1 MTFQDDQLS
10 PGYNQFDE
18 ERFVTELP
26 KRHGRRAFARDKAR
40 VLHSAGLRRLAA
52 KTQMMSAGADDF
64 PRTRLTHTLEVAQIG
79 RELGEAL
86 GCDPDLVETACLVH
100 DLGHPP
106 FGHNG
111 EEALHKASLD
121 IGGFEGNAQ
130 TFRLLTRLESKT
142 IRDGRS
148 LGLNLTRAT
157 LDAATKYPWG
167 FDGKNPKFGY
177 YQEDKEIFDWVR
189 LEVKSQGK
197 VFEAQVMDIADD
209 IAYSV
214 HDIEDAIYGKHFSP
228 LALDS
233 EPEFIEG
240 DLGDLIINPK
250 YNRFN
255 KLPDLEKQ
263 LNHYK
268 LQNKKCLVIGSG
280 GASRA
285 IIYSLISQKVRKI
298 FIANRD
304 QEKALKL
311 IADFKNFSQQNLVE
325 LEFVPLKTKFD
336 FLNEIDLIINGT
348 SLGMV
353 NQQKLD
359 IDISNAKKTAIVYDI
374 VYKPLITDLLRQAKE
389 LDLQIITGIGMLIE
403 QALIGFE
410 AWFKTK
416 AKFDLE
422 LEKILLKNC

>member
-18 ERFVTELP
+18 ERIVTELP

-40 VLHSAGLRRLAA
+40 VLHSAGLRRLSA
-52 KTQMMSAGADDF
+52 KTQVMSAGADDF

-79 RELGEAL
+79 RELGDAL

-130 TFRLLTRLESKT
+130 TFRLLTRIESKT

-157 LDAATKYPWG
+157 LDAATKYPWA
-167 FDGKNPKFGY
+167 FDGKNPKFGFY
-177 YQEDKEIFDWVR
+177 EEDKEIFDWVR
-189 LEVKSQGK
+189 LNAKNQSK

-214 HDIEDAIYGKHFSP
+214 HDIEDAIYGQHFSP

-233 EPEFIEG
+233 EPEFKEVVKLAATEYATEIDEDNLNRALNSLIKQSWWVKSFTATQVDMAALKNMTSHLIGKFTEEIEQATKAG
-240 DLGDLIINPK
+240 NKAENFTRYNANLIVPLETKAQIAVLKAVVNLFVMQRKGAAENYAKEQDLI
-250 YNRFN
+250 
-255 KLPDLEKQ
+255 
-263 LNHYK
+263 LNIVEG
-268 LQNKKCLVIGSG
+268 LQN
-280 GASRA
+280 
-285 IIYSLISQKVRKI
+285 
-298 FIANRD
+298 N
-304 QEKALKL
+304 
-311 IADFKNFSQQNLVE
+311 
-325 LEFVPLKTKFD
+325 T
-336 FLNEIDLIINGT
+336 
-348 SLGMV
+348 
-353 NQQKLD
+353 QKLD
-359 IDISNAKKTAIVYDI
+359 PQFKHQFDNAASSKEAKRAVIDQVAS
-374 VYKPLITDLLRQAKE
+374 LTDSSARRLAQE
-389 LDLQIITGIGMLIE
+389 FVG
-403 QALIGFE
+403 
-410 AWFKTK
+410 
-416 AKFDLE
+416 
-422 LEKILLKNC
+422 

>member
-40 VLHSAGLRRLAA
+40 VLHSAGLRRLSA
-52 KTQMMSAGADDF
+52 KTQVMSAGADDF

-79 RELGEAL
+79 RELGDAL

-142 IRDGRS
+142 IREGRS

-157 LDAATKYPWG
+157 LDAATKYPWA
-167 FDGKNPKFGY
+167 FDGKNPKFGFY
-177 YQEDKEIFDWVR
+177 EEDKEIFDWVR
-189 LEVKSQGK
+189 LNVKNQSK

-214 HDIEDAIYGKHFSP
+214 HDIEDAIYGQHFSP

-233 EPEFIEG
+233 EPEFKEVVKLAATEYATEIDEDNLNKALNSLIKQSWWVKSFTATQVDMAALKNMTSHLIGKFTEEIEQATKAG
-240 DLGDLIINPK
+240 NKAENFTRYNANLIVPLDTKAQIAVLKAVVNLFVMQRKGAAENYAKEQDLI
-250 YNRFN
+250 
-255 KLPDLEKQ
+255 
-263 LNHYK
+263 LNIVEG
-268 LQNKKCLVIGSG
+268 LQN
-280 GASRA
+280 
-285 IIYSLISQKVRKI
+285 
-298 FIANRD
+298 N
-304 QEKALKL
+304 
-311 IADFKNFSQQNLVE
+311 
-325 LEFVPLKTKFD
+325 P
-336 FLNEIDLIINGT
+336 
-348 SLGMV
+348 
-353 NQQKLD
+353 QKLD
-359 IDISNAKKTAIVYDI
+359 PQFKHQFDNAGSSKEAKRAVIDQVAS
-374 VYKPLITDLLRQAKE
+374 LTDSSARRLAQE
-389 LDLQIITGIGMLIE
+389 FVG
-403 QALIGFE
+403 
-410 AWFKTK
+410 
-416 AKFDLE
+416 
-422 LEKILLKNC
+422 

>member
-40 VLHSAGLRRLAA
+40 VLHSAGLRRLSA
-52 KTQMMSAGADDF
+52 KTQVMSAGADDF

-79 RELGEAL
+79 RELGDAL

-157 LDAATKYPWG
+157 LDAATKYPWA
-167 FDGKNPKFGY
+167 FDGKNPKFGFY
-177 YQEDKEIFDWVR
+177 EEDKEIFDWVR
-189 LEVKSQGK
+189 LNVKNQSK

-214 HDIEDAIYGKHFSP
+214 HDIEDAIYGQHFSP

-233 EPEFIEG
+233 EPEFKEVVKLAATEYATEINEDNLNKALNSLIKQSWWVKSFTATQVDMAALKNMTSHLIGKFTEEIEQATKAG
-240 DLGDLIINPK
+240 NKAENFTRYNANLIVPLDTKAQIAVLKAVVNLFVMQRKGAAENYAKEQDLI
-250 YNRFN
+250 
-255 KLPDLEKQ
+255 
-263 LNHYK
+263 LNIVEG
-268 LQNKKCLVIGSG
+268 LQN
-280 GASRA
+280 
-285 IIYSLISQKVRKI
+285 
-298 FIANRD
+298 N
-304 QEKALKL
+304 
-311 IADFKNFSQQNLVE
+311 
-325 LEFVPLKTKFD
+325 P
-336 FLNEIDLIINGT
+336 
-348 SLGMV
+348 
-353 NQQKLD
+353 QKLD
-359 IDISNAKKTAIVYDI
+359 PQFKHQFENAGSSKEAKRAVIDQVAS
-374 VYKPLITDLLRQAKE
+374 LTDSSARRLAQE
-389 LDLQIITGIGMLIE
+389 FVG
-403 QALIGFE
+403 
-410 AWFKTK
+410 
-416 AKFDLE
+416 
-422 LEKILLKNC
+422 

>member
-40 VLHSAGLRRLAA
+40 VLHSAGLRRLSA
-52 KTQMMSAGADDF
+52 KTQVMSAGADDF

-79 RELGEAL
+79 RELGDAL

-157 LDAATKYPWG
+157 LDAATKYPWA
-167 FDGKNPKFGY
+167 FDGKNPKFGFY
-177 YQEDKEIFDWVR
+177 EEDKEIFDWVR
-189 LEVKSQGK
+189 LNAKSQTK

-214 HDIEDAIYGKHFSP
+214 HDIEDAIYGQHFSP

-233 EPEFIEG
+233 EPEFKEVVKLAATEYATEINEDNLNKALNSLIKQSWWVKSFTATQVDMAALKNMTSHLIGKFTEEIEQATKAG
-240 DLGDLIINPK
+240 NKAENFTRYNANLIVPLETKAQIAVLKAVVNLFVMQRKGAAENYAKEQDLI
-250 YNRFN
+250 
-255 KLPDLEKQ
+255 
-263 LNHYK
+263 LNIVDG
-268 LQNKKCLVIGSG
+268 LQN
-280 GASRA
+280 
-285 IIYSLISQKVRKI
+285 
-298 FIANRD
+298 N
-304 QEKALKL
+304 
-311 IADFKNFSQQNLVE
+311 
-325 LEFVPLKTKFD
+325 P
-336 FLNEIDLIINGT
+336 
-348 SLGMV
+348 
-353 NQQKLD
+353 QKLD
-359 IDISNAKKTAIVYDI
+359 PQFKHQFDNAGSSKEAKRAVIDQVAS
-374 VYKPLITDLLRQAKE
+374 LTDSSARRLAQE
-389 LDLQIITGIGMLIE
+389 FVG
-403 QALIGFE
+403 
-410 AWFKTK
+410 
-416 AKFDLE
+416 
-422 LEKILLKNC
+422 

>member
-142 IRDGRS
+142 IRDWQIS
-148 LGLNLTRAT
+148 
-157 LDAATKYPWG
+157 G
-167 FDGKNPKFGY
+167 FKFN
-177 YQEDKEIFDWVR
+177 
-189 LEVKSQGK
+189 S
-197 VFEAQVMDIADD
+197 
-209 IAYSV
+209 
-214 HDIEDAIYGKHFSP
+214 
-228 LALDS
+228 
-233 EPEFIEG
+233 
-240 DLGDLIINPK
+240 
-250 YNRFN
+250 
-255 KLPDLEKQ
+255 
-263 LNHYK
+263 
-268 LQNKKCLVIGSG
+268 
-280 GASRA
+280 
-285 IIYSLISQKVRKI
+285 
-298 FIANRD
+298 
-304 QEKALKL
+304 
-311 IADFKNFSQQNLVE
+311 
-325 LEFVPLKTKFD
+325 
-336 FLNEIDLIINGT
+336 
-348 SLGMV
+348 
-353 NQQKLD
+353 
-359 IDISNAKKTAIVYDI
+359 SNS
-374 VYKPLITDLLRQAKE
+374 
-389 LDLQIITGIGMLIE
+389 
-403 QALIGFE
+403 
-410 AWFKTK
+410 
-416 AKFDLE
+416 
-422 LEKILLKNC
+422 

>member
-40 VLHSAGLRRLAA
+40 VLHSAGLRRLSA
-52 KTQMMSAGADDF
+52 KTQVMSAGADDF

-79 RELGEAL
+79 RELGDAL

-157 LDAATKYPWG
+157 LDAATKYPWA
-167 FDGKNPKFGY
+167 FDGKNPKFGFY
-177 YQEDKEIFDWVR
+177 EEDKEIFDWVR
-189 LEVKSQGK
+189 LNVKNQSK

-214 HDIEDAIYGKHFSP
+214 HDIEDAIYGQHFSP

-233 EPEFIEG
+233 EPEFKEVVKLAATEYVTEIDEDNLNKALNSLIKQSWWVKSFTATQVDMAALKNMTSHLIGKFTEEIEQATKAG
-240 DLGDLIINPK
+240 NKAENFTRYNANLIVPLETRSQIAVLKAVVNLFVMQRKGAAENYAKEQDLI
-250 YNRFN
+250 
-255 KLPDLEKQ
+255 
-263 LNHYK
+263 LNIVDG
-268 LQNKKCLVIGSG
+268 LQN
-280 GASRA
+280 
-285 IIYSLISQKVRKI
+285 
-298 FIANRD
+298 N
-304 QEKALKL
+304 
-311 IADFKNFSQQNLVE
+311 
-325 LEFVPLKTKFD
+325 P
-336 FLNEIDLIINGT
+336 
-348 SLGMV
+348 
-353 NQQKLD
+353 QKLD
-359 IDISNAKKTAIVYDI
+359 PQFKHQFDNAGSSKEAKRAVIDQVAS
-374 VYKPLITDLLRQAKE
+374 LTDSSARRLAQE
-389 LDLQIITGIGMLIE
+389 FVG
-403 QALIGFE
+403 
-410 AWFKTK
+410 
-416 AKFDLE
+416 
-422 LEKILLKNC
+422 

>member
-40 VLHSAGLRRLAA
+40 VLHSAGLRRLSA
-52 KTQMMSAGADDF
+52 KTQVMSAGADDF

-79 RELGEAL
+79 RELGDAL

-157 LDAATKYPWG
+157 LDAATKYPWA
-167 FDGKNPKFGY
+167 FDGKNPKFGFY
-177 YQEDKEIFDWVR
+177 EEDKEIFDWVR
-189 LEVKSQGK
+189 LNVKSQIK

-214 HDIEDAIYGKHFSP
+214 HDIEDAIYGQHFSP

-233 EPEFIEG
+233 EPEFKEVVKLAATEYATEIDEDNLNKALNSLIKQSWWVKSFTATQVDMAALKNMTSHLIGKFTEEIEQATKAG
-240 DLGDLIINPK
+240 NKAENFTRYNANLIVPLDTKAQIAVLKAVVNLFVMQRKGAAENYAKEQDLI
-250 YNRFN
+250 
-255 KLPDLEKQ
+255 
-263 LNHYK
+263 LNIVEG
-268 LQNKKCLVIGSG
+268 LQN
-280 GASRA
+280 
-285 IIYSLISQKVRKI
+285 
-298 FIANRD
+298 N
-304 QEKALKL
+304 
-311 IADFKNFSQQNLVE
+311 
-325 LEFVPLKTKFD
+325 P
-336 FLNEIDLIINGT
+336 
-348 SLGMV
+348 
-353 NQQKLD
+353 QKLD
-359 IDISNAKKTAIVYDI
+359 PQFKHQFDNAESSKEAKRAVIDQVAS
-374 VYKPLITDLLRQAKE
+374 LTDSSARRLAQE
-389 LDLQIITGIGMLIE
+389 FVG
-403 QALIGFE
+403 
-410 AWFKTK
+410 
-416 AKFDLE
+416 
-422 LEKILLKNC
+422 

>member
-40 VLHSAGLRRLAA
+40 VLHSAGLRRLSA
-52 KTQMMSAGADDF
+52 KTQVMSAGADDF

-79 RELGEAL
+79 RELGDAL

-157 LDAATKYPWG
+157 LDAATKYPWA
-167 FDGKNPKFGY
+167 FDGKNPKFGFY
-177 YQEDKEIFDWVR
+177 EEDKEIFDWVR
-189 LEVKSQGK
+189 LNAKSQTK

-214 HDIEDAIYGKHFSP
+214 HDIEDAIYGQHFSP

-233 EPEFIEG
+233 EPEFKEVVKLAATEYASEINEDNLNKALNSLIKQSWWVKSFTATQVDMAALKNMTSHLIGKFTEEIEQATKAG
-240 DLGDLIINPK
+240 NKAENFTRYNANLIVPLDTKAQIAVLKAVVNLFVMQRKGAAENYAKEQDLI
-250 YNRFN
+250 
-255 KLPDLEKQ
+255 
-263 LNHYK
+263 LNIVEG
-268 LQNKKCLVIGSG
+268 LQN
-280 GASRA
+280 
-285 IIYSLISQKVRKI
+285 
-298 FIANRD
+298 N
-304 QEKALKL
+304 
-311 IADFKNFSQQNLVE
+311 
-325 LEFVPLKTKFD
+325 P
-336 FLNEIDLIINGT
+336 
-348 SLGMV
+348 
-353 NQQKLD
+353 QKLD
-359 IDISNAKKTAIVYDI
+359 PQFKHQFDNAGSSKEAKRAVIDQVAS
-374 VYKPLITDLLRQAKE
+374 LTDSSARRLAQE
-389 LDLQIITGIGMLIE
+389 FVG
-403 QALIGFE
+403 
-410 AWFKTK
+410 
-416 AKFDLE
+416 
-422 LEKILLKNC
+422 

>member
-40 VLHSAGLRRLAA
+40 VLHSAGLRRLSA
-52 KTQMMSAGADDF
+52 KTQVMSAGADDF

-79 RELGEAL
+79 RELGDAL

-157 LDAATKYPWG
+157 LDAATKYPWA
-167 FDGKNPKFGY
+167 FDGKNPKFGFY
-177 YQEDKEIFDWVR
+177 EEDKEIFDWVR
-189 LEVKSQGK
+189 LNAKSQTK

-214 HDIEDAIYGKHFSP
+214 HDIEDAIYGQHFSP

-233 EPEFIEG
+233 EPEFKEVVKLAATEYASEISEDNLNKALNSLIKQSWWVKSFTATQVDMAALKNMTSHLIGKFTEEIEQATKAG
-240 DLGDLIINPK
+240 NKAENFTRYNANLIVPLETRAQIAVLKAVVNLFVMQRKGAAENYAKEQDLI
-250 YNRFN
+250 
-255 KLPDLEKQ
+255 
-263 LNHYK
+263 LNIVDG
-268 LQNKKCLVIGSG
+268 LQN
-280 GASRA
+280 
-285 IIYSLISQKVRKI
+285 
-298 FIANRD
+298 N
-304 QEKALKL
+304 
-311 IADFKNFSQQNLVE
+311 
-325 LEFVPLKTKFD
+325 P
-336 FLNEIDLIINGT
+336 
-348 SLGMV
+348 
-353 NQQKLD
+353 QKLD
-359 IDISNAKKTAIVYDI
+359 PQFKHQFDNAGSSKEAKRAVIDQVAS
-374 VYKPLITDLLRQAKE
+374 LTDSSARRLAQE
-389 LDLQIITGIGMLIE
+389 FVG
-403 QALIGFE
+403 
-410 AWFKTK
+410 
-416 AKFDLE
+416 
-422 LEKILLKNC
+422 

>member
-40 VLHSAGLRRLAA
+40 VLHSAGLRRLSA
-52 KTQMMSAGADDF
+52 KTQVMSAGADDF

-79 RELGEAL
+79 RELGDAL

-157 LDAATKYPWG
+157 LDAATKYPWA
-167 FDGKNPKFGY
+167 FDGKNPKFGFY
-177 YQEDKEIFDWVR
+177 EEDKEIFDWVR
-189 LEVKSQGK
+189 LNAKSQTK

-214 HDIEDAIYGKHFSP
+214 HDIEDAIYGQHFSP

-233 EPEFIEG
+233 EPEFKEVVKLAATEYATEIDEDNLNKALNSLIKQSWWVKSFTATQVDMAALKNMTSHLIGKFTEEIEQATKSG
-240 DLGDLIINPK
+240 NKAENFTRYHANLIVPLETKAQIAVLKAVVNLFVMQRKGAAENYAKEQDLI
-250 YNRFN
+250 
-255 KLPDLEKQ
+255 
-263 LNHYK
+263 LNIVAG
-268 LQNKKCLVIGSG
+268 LQN
-280 GASRA
+280 
-285 IIYSLISQKVRKI
+285 
-298 FIANRD
+298 N
-304 QEKALKL
+304 
-311 IADFKNFSQQNLVE
+311 
-325 LEFVPLKTKFD
+325 P
-336 FLNEIDLIINGT
+336 
-348 SLGMV
+348 
-353 NQQKLD
+353 QKLD
-359 IDISNAKKTAIVYDI
+359 PQFKHQFDNAGSSKEAKRAVIDQVAS
-374 VYKPLITDLLRQAKE
+374 LTDSSARRLAQE
-389 LDLQIITGIGMLIE
+389 FVG
-403 QALIGFE
+403 
-410 AWFKTK
+410 
-416 AKFDLE
+416 
-422 LEKILLKNC
+422 

>member
-40 VLHSAGLRRLAA
+40 VLHSAGLRRLSA
-52 KTQMMSAGADDF
+52 KTQVMSAGADDF

-79 RELGEAL
+79 RELGDAL

-157 LDAATKYPWG
+157 LDAATKYPWA
-167 FDGKNPKFGY
+167 FDGKNPKFGFY
-177 YQEDKEIFDWVR
+177 EEDKEIFDWVR
-189 LEVKSQGK
+189 LNAKSQTK

-214 HDIEDAIYGKHFSP
+214 HDIEDAIYGQHFSP

-233 EPEFIEG
+233 EPEFKEVVKLAATEYAPEINEDNLNKALNSLIKQSWWVKSFTATQVDMAALKNMTSHLIGKFTEEIEQATKAG
-240 DLGDLIINPK
+240 NKAENFTRYNANLIVPLETKAQIAVLKAVVNLFVMQRKGAAENYAKEQDLI
-250 YNRFN
+250 
-255 KLPDLEKQ
+255 
-263 LNHYK
+263 LNIVEG
-268 LQNKKCLVIGSG
+268 LQN
-280 GASRA
+280 
-285 IIYSLISQKVRKI
+285 
-298 FIANRD
+298 N
-304 QEKALKL
+304 
-311 IADFKNFSQQNLVE
+311 
-325 LEFVPLKTKFD
+325 P
-336 FLNEIDLIINGT
+336 
-348 SLGMV
+348 
-353 NQQKLD
+353 QKLD
-359 IDISNAKKTAIVYDI
+359 PQFKHQFDNAGSSKEAKRAVIDQVAS
-374 VYKPLITDLLRQAKE
+374 LTDSSARRLAQE
-389 LDLQIITGIGMLIE
+389 FVG
-403 QALIGFE
+403 
-410 AWFKTK
+410 
-416 AKFDLE
+416 
-422 LEKILLKNC
+422 

>member
-40 VLHSAGLRRLAA
+40 VLHSAGLRRLSA
-52 KTQMMSAGADDF
+52 KTQVMSAGADDF

-79 RELGEAL
+79 RELGDAL

-157 LDAATKYPWG
+157 LDAATKYPWA
-167 FDGKNPKFGY
+167 FDGKNPKFGFY
-177 YQEDKEIFDWVR
+177 EEDKEIFDWVR
-189 LEVKSQGK
+189 LNAKSQTK

-214 HDIEDAIYGKHFSP
+214 HDIEDAIYGQHFSP

-233 EPEFIEG
+233 EPEFKEVVKLAATEYAPEINEDNLNKALNSLIKQSWWVKSFTATQVDMAALKNMTSHLIGKFTEEIEQATKAG
-240 DLGDLIINPK
+240 NKAENFTRYNANLIVPLETKAQIAVLKAVVNLFVMQRKGAAENYAKEQDLI
-250 YNRFN
+250 
-255 KLPDLEKQ
+255 
-263 LNHYK
+263 LNIVEG
-268 LQNKKCLVIGSG
+268 LQN
-280 GASRA
+280 
-285 IIYSLISQKVRKI
+285 
-298 FIANRD
+298 N
-304 QEKALKL
+304 
-311 IADFKNFSQQNLVE
+311 
-325 LEFVPLKTKFD
+325 P
-336 FLNEIDLIINGT
+336 
-348 SLGMV
+348 
-353 NQQKLD
+353 QKLD
-359 IDISNAKKTAIVYDI
+359 PQFKHQFENAGSSKEAKRAVIDQVAS
-374 VYKPLITDLLRQAKE
+374 LTDSSARRLAQE
-389 LDLQIITGIGMLIE
+389 FVG
-403 QALIGFE
+403 
-410 AWFKTK
+410 
-416 AKFDLE
+416 
-422 LEKILLKNC
+422 

>member
-40 VLHSAGLRRLAA
+40 VLHSAGLRRLSA
-52 KTQMMSAGADDF
+52 KTQVMSAGADDF

-79 RELGEAL
+79 RELGDAL

-157 LDAATKYPWG
+157 LDAATKYPWA
-167 FDGKNPKFGY
+167 FDGKNPKFGFY
-177 YQEDKEIFDWVR
+177 EEDKEIFDWVR
-189 LEVKSQGK
+189 LNVKNQTK

-214 HDIEDAIYGKHFSP
+214 HDIEDAIYGQHFSP

-233 EPEFIEG
+233 EPEFKEVVKLAATEYATEINEDNLNKALNSLIKQSWWVKSFTATQVDMAALKNMTSHLIGKFTEEIEQATKAG
-240 DLGDLIINPK
+240 NKAENFTRYNANLIVPLDTKAQIAVLKAVVNLFVMQRKGAAENYAKEQDLI
-250 YNRFN
+250 
-255 KLPDLEKQ
+255 
-263 LNHYK
+263 LNIVEG
-268 LQNKKCLVIGSG
+268 LQN
-280 GASRA
+280 
-285 IIYSLISQKVRKI
+285 
-298 FIANRD
+298 N
-304 QEKALKL
+304 
-311 IADFKNFSQQNLVE
+311 
-325 LEFVPLKTKFD
+325 P
-336 FLNEIDLIINGT
+336 
-348 SLGMV
+348 
-353 NQQKLD
+353 QKLD
-359 IDISNAKKTAIVYDI
+359 PQFKHQFDNAGSSKEAKRAVIDQVAS
-374 VYKPLITDLLRQAKE
+374 LTDSSARRLAQE
-389 LDLQIITGIGMLIE
+389 FVG
-403 QALIGFE
+403 
-410 AWFKTK
+410 
-416 AKFDLE
+416 
-422 LEKILLKNC
+422 

>member
-40 VLHSAGLRRLAA
+40 VLHSAGLRRLSA
-52 KTQMMSAGADDF
+52 KTQVMSAGADDF

-79 RELGEAL
+79 RELGDAL

-157 LDAATKYPWG
+157 LDAATKYPWA
-167 FDGKNPKFGY
+167 FDGKNPKFGFY
-177 YQEDKEIFDWVR
+177 EEDKEIFDWVR
-189 LEVKSQGK
+189 LNVKNQSK

-214 HDIEDAIYGKHFSP
+214 HDIEDAIYGQHFSP

-233 EPEFIEG
+233 EPEFKEVVKLAATEYASEINEDNLNKALNSLIKQSWWVKSFTATQVDMAALKNMTSHLIGKFTEEIEQATKAG
-240 DLGDLIINPK
+240 NKAENFTRYNANLIVPLDTKAQIAVLKAVVNLFVMQRKGAAENYAKEQDLI
-250 YNRFN
+250 
-255 KLPDLEKQ
+255 
-263 LNHYK
+263 LNIVDG
-268 LQNKKCLVIGSG
+268 LQN
-280 GASRA
+280 
-285 IIYSLISQKVRKI
+285 
-298 FIANRD
+298 N
-304 QEKALKL
+304 
-311 IADFKNFSQQNLVE
+311 
-325 LEFVPLKTKFD
+325 P
-336 FLNEIDLIINGT
+336 
-348 SLGMV
+348 
-353 NQQKLD
+353 QKLD
-359 IDISNAKKTAIVYDI
+359 PQFKHQFDNAGSSKEAKRAVIDQVAS
-374 VYKPLITDLLRQAKE
+374 LTDSSARRLAQE
-389 LDLQIITGIGMLIE
+389 FVG
-403 QALIGFE
+403 
-410 AWFKTK
+410 
-416 AKFDLE
+416 
-422 LEKILLKNC
+422 

>member
-40 VLHSAGLRRLAA
+40 VLHSAGLRRLSA
-52 KTQMMSAGADDF
+52 KTQVMSAGADDF

-79 RELGEAL
+79 RELGDAL

-157 LDAATKYPWG
+157 LDAATKYPWA
-167 FDGKNPKFGY
+167 FDGKNPKFGFY
-177 YQEDKEIFDWVR
+177 EEDKEIFDWVR
-189 LEVKSQGK
+189 LNVKNQTK

-214 HDIEDAIYGKHFSP
+214 HDIEDAIYGQHFSP

-233 EPEFIEG
+233 EPEFKEVVKLAATEYATEIDEDNLNKALNSLIKQSWWVKSFTATQVDMAALKNMTSHLIGKFTEEIEQATKAG
-240 DLGDLIINPK
+240 NKAENFTRYNANLIVPLDTKAQIAVLKAVVNLFVMQRKGAAENYAKEQDLI
-250 YNRFN
+250 
-255 KLPDLEKQ
+255 
-263 LNHYK
+263 LNIVEG
-268 LQNKKCLVIGSG
+268 LQN
-280 GASRA
+280 
-285 IIYSLISQKVRKI
+285 
-298 FIANRD
+298 N
-304 QEKALKL
+304 
-311 IADFKNFSQQNLVE
+311 
-325 LEFVPLKTKFD
+325 P
-336 FLNEIDLIINGT
+336 
-348 SLGMV
+348 
-353 NQQKLD
+353 QKLD
-359 IDISNAKKTAIVYDI
+359 PQFKHQFDNAGSSKEAKRAVIDQVAS
-374 VYKPLITDLLRQAKE
+374 LTDSSARRLAQE
-389 LDLQIITGIGMLIE
+389 FVG
-403 QALIGFE
+403 
-410 AWFKTK
+410 
-416 AKFDLE
+416 
-422 LEKILLKNC
+422 

>member
-40 VLHSAGLRRLAA
+40 VLHSAGLRRLSA
-52 KTQMMSAGADDF
+52 KTQVMSAGADDF

-79 RELGEAL
+79 RELGDAL

-157 LDAATKYPWG
+157 LDAATKYPWA
-167 FDGKNPKFGY
+167 FDGKNPKFGFY
-177 YQEDKEIFDWVR
+177 EEDKEIFDWVR
-189 LEVKSQGK
+189 LNAKSQTK

-214 HDIEDAIYGKHFSP
+214 HDIEDAIYGQHFSP

-233 EPEFIEG
+233 EPEFKEVVKLAATEYATEIDEDNLNKALNSLIKQSWWVKSFTATQVDMAALKNMTSHLIGKFTEEIEQATKAG
-240 DLGDLIINPK
+240 NKAENFTRYNANLIVPLDTKAQIAVLKAVVNLFVMQRKGAAENYAKEQDLI
-250 YNRFN
+250 
-255 KLPDLEKQ
+255 
-263 LNHYK
+263 LNIVDG
-268 LQNKKCLVIGSG
+268 LQN
-280 GASRA
+280 
-285 IIYSLISQKVRKI
+285 
-298 FIANRD
+298 N
-304 QEKALKL
+304 
-311 IADFKNFSQQNLVE
+311 
-325 LEFVPLKTKFD
+325 P
-336 FLNEIDLIINGT
+336 
-348 SLGMV
+348 
-353 NQQKLD
+353 QKLD
-359 IDISNAKKTAIVYDI
+359 PQFKHQFDNAGSSKEAKRAVIDQVAS
-374 VYKPLITDLLRQAKE
+374 LTDSSARRLAQE
-389 LDLQIITGIGMLIE
+389 FVG
-403 QALIGFE
+403 
-410 AWFKTK
+410 
-416 AKFDLE
+416 
-422 LEKILLKNC
+422 

>member
-40 VLHSAGLRRLAA
+40 VLHSAGLRRLSA
-52 KTQMMSAGADDF
+52 KTQVMSAGADDF

-79 RELGEAL
+79 RELGDAL

-111 EEALHKASLD
+111 EEALHKAALD

-157 LDAATKYPWG
+157 LDAATKYPWA
-167 FDGKNPKFGY
+167 FDGKNPKFGFY
-177 YQEDKEIFDWVR
+177 EEDKEIFDWVR
-189 LEVKSQGK
+189 LNVKNQSK

-214 HDIEDAIYGKHFSP
+214 HDIEDAIYGQHFSP

-233 EPEFIEG
+233 EPEFKEVVKLAATEYATEIDEDNLNKALNSLIKQSWWVKSFTATQVDMAALKNMTSHLIGKFTEEIEQATKAG
-240 DLGDLIINPK
+240 NKAENFTRYNANLIVPLDTKAQIAVLKAVVNLFVMQRKGAAENYAKEQDLI
-250 YNRFN
+250 
-255 KLPDLEKQ
+255 
-263 LNHYK
+263 LNIVEG
-268 LQNKKCLVIGSG
+268 LQN
-280 GASRA
+280 
-285 IIYSLISQKVRKI
+285 
-298 FIANRD
+298 N
-304 QEKALKL
+304 
-311 IADFKNFSQQNLVE
+311 
-325 LEFVPLKTKFD
+325 P
-336 FLNEIDLIINGT
+336 
-348 SLGMV
+348 
-353 NQQKLD
+353 QKLD
-359 IDISNAKKTAIVYDI
+359 PQFKHQFENAGSSKEAKRAVIDQVAS
-374 VYKPLITDLLRQAKE
+374 LTDSSARRLAQE
-389 LDLQIITGIGMLIE
+389 FVG
-403 QALIGFE
+403 
-410 AWFKTK
+410 
-416 AKFDLE
+416 
-422 LEKILLKNC
+422 

>member
-40 VLHSAGLRRLAA
+40 VLHSAGLRRLSA
-52 KTQMMSAGADDF
+52 KTQVMSAGADDF

-79 RELGEAL
+79 RELGDAL

-157 LDAATKYPWG
+157 LDAATKYPWA
-167 FDGKNPKFGY
+167 FDGKNPKFGFY
-177 YQEDKEIFDWVR
+177 EEDKEIFDWVR
-189 LEVKSQGK
+189 LNAKSQTK

-214 HDIEDAIYGKHFSP
+214 HDIEDAIYGQHFSP

-233 EPEFIEG
+233 EPEFKEVVKLAATEYAPEINEDNLNKALNSLIKQSWWVKSFTATQVDMAALKNMTSHLIGKFTEEIEQATKAG
-240 DLGDLIINPK
+240 NKAENFTRYNANLIVP
-250 YNRFN
+250 
-255 KLPDLEKQ
+255 LETKAQ
-263 LNHYK
+263 IAVLKAVVNLFVMQRNGAAENYAKEQELILNIVEG
-268 LQNKKCLVIGSG
+268 LQN
-280 GASRA
+280 
-285 IIYSLISQKVRKI
+285 
-298 FIANRD
+298 N
-304 QEKALKL
+304 
-311 IADFKNFSQQNLVE
+311 
-325 LEFVPLKTKFD
+325 P
-336 FLNEIDLIINGT
+336 
-348 SLGMV
+348 
-353 NQQKLD
+353 QKLD
-359 IDISNAKKTAIVYDI
+359 PQFKHQFENAGSSKEAKRAVIDQVAS
-374 VYKPLITDLLRQAKE
+374 LTDSSARRLAQE
-389 LDLQIITGIGMLIE
+389 FVG
-403 QALIGFE
+403 
-410 AWFKTK
+410 
-416 AKFDLE
+416 
-422 LEKILLKNC
+422 

>member
-40 VLHSAGLRRLAA
+40 VLHSAGLRRLSA
-52 KTQMMSAGADDF
+52 KTQVMSAGADDF

-79 RELGEAL
+79 RELGDAL

-157 LDAATKYPWG
+157 LDAATKYPWA
-167 FDGKNPKFGY
+167 FDGKNPKFGFY
-177 YQEDKEIFDWVR
+177 EEDKEIFDWVR
-189 LEVKSQGK
+189 LNVKNQSK

-214 HDIEDAIYGKHFSP
+214 HDIEDAIYGQHFSP

-233 EPEFIEG
+233 EPEFKEVVKLAATEYASEINEDNLNKALNSLIKQSWWVKSFTATQVDMAALKNMTSHLIGKFTEEIEQATKAG
-240 DLGDLIINPK
+240 NKAENFTRYNANLIVPLETKAQIAVLKAVVNLFVMQRKGAAENYAKEQDLI
-250 YNRFN
+250 
-255 KLPDLEKQ
+255 
-263 LNHYK
+263 LNIVEG
-268 LQNKKCLVIGSG
+268 LQN
-280 GASRA
+280 
-285 IIYSLISQKVRKI
+285 
-298 FIANRD
+298 N
-304 QEKALKL
+304 
-311 IADFKNFSQQNLVE
+311 
-325 LEFVPLKTKFD
+325 P
-336 FLNEIDLIINGT
+336 
-348 SLGMV
+348 
-353 NQQKLD
+353 QKLD
-359 IDISNAKKTAIVYDI
+359 PQFKHQFDNAGSSKEAKRAVIDQVAS
-374 VYKPLITDLLRQAKE
+374 LTDSSARRLAQE
-389 LDLQIITGIGMLIE
+389 FVG
-403 QALIGFE
+403 
-410 AWFKTK
+410 
-416 AKFDLE
+416 
-422 LEKILLKNC
+422 

>member
-40 VLHSAGLRRLAA
+40 VLHSAGLRRLSA
-52 KTQMMSAGADDF
+52 KTQVMSAGADDF

-79 RELGEAL
+79 RELGDAL

-157 LDAATKYPWG
+157 LDAATKYPWA
-167 FDGKNPKFGY
+167 FDRKNPKFGFY
-177 YQEDKEIFDWVR
+177 EEDKEIFDWVR
-189 LEVKSQGK
+189 LNVKNQSK

-214 HDIEDAIYGKHFSP
+214 HDIEDAIYGQHFSP

-233 EPEFIEG
+233 EPEFKEVVKLAATEYATEIDEDNLNKALNSLIKQSWWVKSFTATQVDMAALKNMTSHLIGKFTEEIEQATKAG
-240 DLGDLIINPK
+240 NKAENFTRYNANLIVPLETKAQIAVLKAVVNLFVMQRKGAAENYAKEQDLI
-250 YNRFN
+250 
-255 KLPDLEKQ
+255 
-263 LNHYK
+263 LNIVDG
-268 LQNKKCLVIGSG
+268 LQN
-280 GASRA
+280 
-285 IIYSLISQKVRKI
+285 
-298 FIANRD
+298 N
-304 QEKALKL
+304 
-311 IADFKNFSQQNLVE
+311 
-325 LEFVPLKTKFD
+325 P
-336 FLNEIDLIINGT
+336 
-348 SLGMV
+348 
-353 NQQKLD
+353 QKLD
-359 IDISNAKKTAIVYDI
+359 PQFKHQFDNAVSIKEAKRAVIDQVAS
-374 VYKPLITDLLRQAKE
+374 LTDSSARRLAQE
-389 LDLQIITGIGMLIE
+389 FVG
-403 QALIGFE
+403 
-410 AWFKTK
+410 
-416 AKFDLE
+416 
-422 LEKILLKNC
+422 

>member
-40 VLHSAGLRRLAA
+40 VLHSAGLRRLSA
-52 KTQMMSAGADDF
+52 KTQVMSAGADDF

-157 LDAATKYPWG
+157 LDAATKYPWA
-167 FDGKNPKFGY
+167 FDGKNPKFGFY
-177 YQEDKEIFDWVR
+177 EEDKEIFDWVR
-189 LEVKSQGK
+189 LEVKDQAK

-214 HDIEDAIYGKHFSP
+214 HDIEDAIYGQHFSP

-233 EPEFIEG
+233 EPEFKEVVKVAAKEYAPEIDE
-240 DLGDLIINPK
+240 DNL
-250 YNRFN
+250 N
-255 KLPDLEKQ
+255 KA
-263 LNHYK
+263 LN
-268 LQNKKCLVIGSG
+268 
-280 GASRA
+280 
-285 IIYSLISQKVRKI
+285 SLIKQSWWVKSFTATQVDM
-298 FIANRD
+298 A
-304 QEKALKL
+304 ALKNMTSHL
-311 IADFKNFSQQNLVE
+311 IG
-325 LEFVPLKTKFD
+325 KFT
-336 FLNEIDLIINGT
+336 E
-348 SLGMV
+348 
-353 NQQKLD
+353 
-359 IDISNAKKTAIVYDI
+359 
-374 VYKPLITDLLRQAKE
+374 E
-389 LDLQIITGIGMLIE
+389 IE
-403 QALIGFE
+403 QATKSGNKAENFTRYNANLIVPLE
-410 AWFKTK
+410 TK
-416 AKFDLE
+416 AQIAVLKAVVNLFVMQRKGAAENYAKEQDLILSIVIG
-422 LEKILLKNC
+422 LEKNPLKLDPQFKHQFDNAASSKDAKRAVIDQVASLTDSSARRLAQEFVG

>member
-40 VLHSAGLRRLAA
+40 VLHSAGLRRLSA
-52 KTQMMSAGADDF
+52 KTQVMSAGADDF

-79 RELGEAL
+79 RELGDAL

-157 LDAATKYPWG
+157 LDAATKYPWA
-167 FDGKNPKFGY
+167 FDGKNPKFGFY
-177 YQEDKEIFDWVR
+177 EEDKEIFDWVR
-189 LEVKSQGK
+189 LNAKSQTK

-214 HDIEDAIYGKHFSP
+214 HDIEDAIYGQHFSP

-233 EPEFIEG
+233 EPEFKEVVKLAATEYAPEINEDNLNKALNSLIKQSWWVKSFTATQVDMAALKNMTSHLIGKFTEEIEQATKAG
-240 DLGDLIINPK
+240 NKAENFTRYNANLIVPLETKAQIAVLKAVVNLFVMQRKGAAENYAKEQDLI
-250 YNRFN
+250 
-255 KLPDLEKQ
+255 
-263 LNHYK
+263 LNIVDG
-268 LQNKKCLVIGSG
+268 LQN
-280 GASRA
+280 
-285 IIYSLISQKVRKI
+285 
-298 FIANRD
+298 N
-304 QEKALKL
+304 
-311 IADFKNFSQQNLVE
+311 
-325 LEFVPLKTKFD
+325 P
-336 FLNEIDLIINGT
+336 
-348 SLGMV
+348 
-353 NQQKLD
+353 QKLD
-359 IDISNAKKTAIVYDI
+359 PQFKHQFDNAGSNKEAKRAVIDQVAS
-374 VYKPLITDLLRQAKE
+374 LTDSSARRLAQE
-389 LDLQIITGIGMLIE
+389 FVG
-403 QALIGFE
+403 
-410 AWFKTK
+410 
-416 AKFDLE
+416 
-422 LEKILLKNC
+422 

>member
-40 VLHSAGLRRLAA
+40 VLHSAGLRRLSA
-52 KTQMMSAGADDF
+52 KTQVMSAGADDF

-79 RELGEAL
+79 RELGDAL

-157 LDAATKYPWG
+157 LDAATKYPWA
-167 FDGKNPKFGY
+167 FDGKNPKFGFY
-177 YQEDKEIFDWVR
+177 EEDKEIFDWVR
-189 LEVKSQGK
+189 LNVKNQSK

-214 HDIEDAIYGKHFSP
+214 HDIEDAIYGQHFSP

-233 EPEFIEG
+233 EPEFKEVVKLAATEYASEIDEDNLNKALNSLIKQSWWVKSFTATQVDMAALKNMTSHLIGKFTEEIEQATKAG
-240 DLGDLIINPK
+240 NKAENFTRYNANLIVPLETKAQIAVLKAVVNLFVMQRKGAAENYAKEQDLI
-250 YNRFN
+250 
-255 KLPDLEKQ
+255 
-263 LNHYK
+263 LNIVDG
-268 LQNKKCLVIGSG
+268 LQN
-280 GASRA
+280 
-285 IIYSLISQKVRKI
+285 
-298 FIANRD
+298 N
-304 QEKALKL
+304 
-311 IADFKNFSQQNLVE
+311 
-325 LEFVPLKTKFD
+325 P
-336 FLNEIDLIINGT
+336 
-348 SLGMV
+348 
-353 NQQKLD
+353 QKLD
-359 IDISNAKKTAIVYDI
+359 PQFKHQFENAGSSKEAKRAVIDQVAS
-374 VYKPLITDLLRQAKE
+374 LTDSSARRLAQE
-389 LDLQIITGIGMLIE
+389 FVG
-403 QALIGFE
+403 
-410 AWFKTK
+410 
-416 AKFDLE
+416 
-422 LEKILLKNC
+422 

>member
-40 VLHSAGLRRLAA
+40 VLHSAGLRRLSA
-52 KTQMMSAGADDF
+52 KTQVMSAGADDF

-79 RELGEAL
+79 RELGDAL

-157 LDAATKYPWG
+157 LDAATKYPWA
-167 FDGKNPKFGY
+167 FDGKNPKFGFY
-177 YQEDKEIFDWVR
+177 EEDKEIFDWVR
-189 LEVKSQGK
+189 LNAKSQSK

-214 HDIEDAIYGKHFSP
+214 HDIEDAIYGQHFSP

-233 EPEFIEG
+233 EPEFKEVVKLAATEYATEIDEDNLNKALNSLIKQSWWVKSFTATQVDMAALKNMTSHLIGKFTEEIEQATKAG
-240 DLGDLIINPK
+240 NKAENFTRYNANLIIPLETKAQIAVLKAVVNLFVMQRKGAAENYAKEQDLI
-250 YNRFN
+250 
-255 KLPDLEKQ
+255 
-263 LNHYK
+263 LNIVEG
-268 LQNKKCLVIGSG
+268 LQN
-280 GASRA
+280 
-285 IIYSLISQKVRKI
+285 
-298 FIANRD
+298 N
-304 QEKALKL
+304 
-311 IADFKNFSQQNLVE
+311 
-325 LEFVPLKTKFD
+325 P
-336 FLNEIDLIINGT
+336 
-348 SLGMV
+348 
-353 NQQKLD
+353 QKLD
-359 IDISNAKKTAIVYDI
+359 PQFKHQFDNAGSSKEAKRAVIDQVAS
-374 VYKPLITDLLRQAKE
+374 LTDSSARRLAQE
-389 LDLQIITGIGMLIE
+389 FVG
-403 QALIGFE
+403 
-410 AWFKTK
+410 
-416 AKFDLE
+416 
-422 LEKILLKNC
+422 

>member
-40 VLHSAGLRRLAA
+40 VLHSAGLRRLSA
-52 KTQMMSAGADDF
+52 KTQVMSAGADDF

-79 RELGEAL
+79 RELGDAL

-130 TFRLLTRLESKT
+130 TFRLLTRIESKT

-157 LDAATKYPWG
+157 LDAATKYPWA
-167 FDGKNPKFGY
+167 FDGKNPKFGFY
-177 YQEDKEIFDWVR
+177 EEDKEIFDWVR
-189 LEVKSQGK
+189 LNVKNQSK

-214 HDIEDAIYGKHFSP
+214 HDIEDAIYGQHFSP

-233 EPEFIEG
+233 EPEFKEVVKLAATEYATEIDEDNLNRALNSLIKQSWWVKSFTATQVDMAALKNMTSHLIGKFTEEIEQATKAG
-240 DLGDLIINPK
+240 NKAENFTRYNANLIVPLETKAQIAVLKAVVNLFVMQRKGAAENYAKEQDLI
-250 YNRFN
+250 
-255 KLPDLEKQ
+255 
-263 LNHYK
+263 LNIVDG
-268 LQNKKCLVIGSG
+268 LQN
-280 GASRA
+280 
-285 IIYSLISQKVRKI
+285 
-298 FIANRD
+298 N
-304 QEKALKL
+304 
-311 IADFKNFSQQNLVE
+311 
-325 LEFVPLKTKFD
+325 P
-336 FLNEIDLIINGT
+336 
-348 SLGMV
+348 
-353 NQQKLD
+353 QKLD
-359 IDISNAKKTAIVYDI
+359 PQFKHQFDNAGSIKEAKRAVIDQVAS
-374 VYKPLITDLLRQAKE
+374 LTDSSARRLAQE
-389 LDLQIITGIGMLIE
+389 FVG
-403 QALIGFE
+403 
-410 AWFKTK
+410 
-416 AKFDLE
+416 
-422 LEKILLKNC
+422 

>member
-40 VLHSAGLRRLAA
+40 VLHSAGLRRLSA
-52 KTQMMSAGADDF
+52 KTQVMSAGADDF

-79 RELGEAL
+79 RELGDAL

-111 EEALHKASLD
+111 EEALHKAALD

-157 LDAATKYPWG
+157 LDAATKYPWA
-167 FDGKNPKFGY
+167 FDGKNPKFGFY
-177 YQEDKEIFDWVR
+177 EEDKEIFDWVR
-189 LEVKSQGK
+189 LNVKNQSK

-214 HDIEDAIYGKHFSP
+214 HDIEDAIYGQHFSP

-233 EPEFIEG
+233 EPEFKEVVKLAATEYASEIDEDNLNKALNSLIKQSWWVKSFTATQVDMAALKNMTSHLIGKFTEEIEQATKAG
-240 DLGDLIINPK
+240 NKAENFTRYNANLIVPLETKAQIAVLKAVVNLFVMQRKGAAENYAKEQDLI
-250 YNRFN
+250 
-255 KLPDLEKQ
+255 
-263 LNHYK
+263 LNIVDG
-268 LQNKKCLVIGSG
+268 LQN
-280 GASRA
+280 
-285 IIYSLISQKVRKI
+285 
-298 FIANRD
+298 N
-304 QEKALKL
+304 
-311 IADFKNFSQQNLVE
+311 
-325 LEFVPLKTKFD
+325 P
-336 FLNEIDLIINGT
+336 
-348 SLGMV
+348 
-353 NQQKLD
+353 QKLD
-359 IDISNAKKTAIVYDI
+359 PQFKHQFENAGSSKEAKRAVIDQVAS
-374 VYKPLITDLLRQAKE
+374 LTDSSARRLAQE
-389 LDLQIITGIGMLIE
+389 FVG
-403 QALIGFE
+403 
-410 AWFKTK
+410 
-416 AKFDLE
+416 
-422 LEKILLKNC
+422 

>member
-40 VLHSAGLRRLAA
+40 VLHSAGLRRLSA
-52 KTQMMSAGADDF
+52 KTQVMSAGADDF

-79 RELGEAL
+79 RELGDAL

-111 EEALHKASLD
+111 EEALHKAALD

-157 LDAATKYPWG
+157 LDAATKYPWA
-167 FDGKNPKFGY
+167 FDGKNPKFGFY
-177 YQEDKEIFDWVR
+177 EEDKEIFDWVR
-189 LEVKSQGK
+189 LNVKNQSK

-214 HDIEDAIYGKHFSP
+214 HDIEDAIYGQHFSP

-233 EPEFIEG
+233 EPEFKEVVKLAATEYASEINEDNLNKALNSLIKQSWWVKSFTATQVDMAALKNMTSHLIGKFTEEIEQATKAG
-240 DLGDLIINPK
+240 NKAENFTRYNANLIVPLDTKAQIAVLKAVVNLFVMQRKGAAENYAKEQDLI
-250 YNRFN
+250 
-255 KLPDLEKQ
+255 
-263 LNHYK
+263 LNIVDG
-268 LQNKKCLVIGSG
+268 LQN
-280 GASRA
+280 
-285 IIYSLISQKVRKI
+285 
-298 FIANRD
+298 N
-304 QEKALKL
+304 
-311 IADFKNFSQQNLVE
+311 
-325 LEFVPLKTKFD
+325 P
-336 FLNEIDLIINGT
+336 
-348 SLGMV
+348 
-353 NQQKLD
+353 QKLD
-359 IDISNAKKTAIVYDI
+359 PQFKHQFNNAGSSKEAKRAVIDQVAS
-374 VYKPLITDLLRQAKE
+374 LTDSSARRLAQE
-389 LDLQIITGIGMLIE
+389 FVG
-403 QALIGFE
+403 
-410 AWFKTK
+410 
-416 AKFDLE
+416 
-422 LEKILLKNC
+422 

>member
-40 VLHSAGLRRLAA
+40 VLHSAGLRRLSA
-52 KTQMMSAGADDF
+52 KTQVMSAGADDF

-79 RELGEAL
+79 RELGDAL

-157 LDAATKYPWG
+157 LDAATKYPWA
-167 FDGKNPKFGY
+167 FDGKNPKFGFY
-177 YQEDKEIFDWVR
+177 EEDKEIFDWVR
-189 LEVKSQGK
+189 LNVTNQSK

-214 HDIEDAIYGKHFSP
+214 HDIEDAIYGQHFSP

-233 EPEFIEG
+233 EPEFKEVVKLAATEYASEIDEDNLNKALNSLIKQSWWVKSFTATQVDMAALKNMTSHLIGKFTEEIEQATKAG
-240 DLGDLIINPK
+240 NKAENFTRYNANLIVPLDTKAQIAVLKAVVNLFVMQRKGAAENYAKEQDLI
-250 YNRFN
+250 
-255 KLPDLEKQ
+255 
-263 LNHYK
+263 LNIVDG
-268 LQNKKCLVIGSG
+268 LQN
-280 GASRA
+280 
-285 IIYSLISQKVRKI
+285 
-298 FIANRD
+298 N
-304 QEKALKL
+304 
-311 IADFKNFSQQNLVE
+311 
-325 LEFVPLKTKFD
+325 P
-336 FLNEIDLIINGT
+336 
-348 SLGMV
+348 
-353 NQQKLD
+353 QKLD
-359 IDISNAKKTAIVYDI
+359 PQFKHQFDNAGSSKEAKRAVIDQVAS
-374 VYKPLITDLLRQAKE
+374 LTDSSARRLAQE
-389 LDLQIITGIGMLIE
+389 FVG
-403 QALIGFE
+403 
-410 AWFKTK
+410 
-416 AKFDLE
+416 
-422 LEKILLKNC
+422 

>member
-40 VLHSAGLRRLAA
+40 VLHSAGLRRLSA
-52 KTQMMSAGADDF
+52 KTQVMSAGADDF

-157 LDAATKYPWG
+157 LDAATKYPWA
-167 FDGKNPKFGY
+167 FDGKNPKFGFY
-177 YQEDKEIFDWVR
+177 EEDKEIFDWVR
-189 LEVKSQGK
+189 LEVKGRAK

-214 HDIEDAIYGKHFSP
+214 HDIEDAIYGQHFSP

-233 EPEFIEG
+233 EPEFKEVVKVAAKEYAPEIDE
-240 DLGDLIINPK
+240 DNL
-250 YNRFN
+250 N
-255 KLPDLEKQ
+255 KA
-263 LNHYK
+263 LN
-268 LQNKKCLVIGSG
+268 
-280 GASRA
+280 
-285 IIYSLISQKVRKI
+285 SLIKQSWWVKSFTATQI
-298 FIANRD
+298 DMA
-304 QEKALKL
+304 ALKNMTSHL
-311 IADFKNFSQQNLVE
+311 IG
-325 LEFVPLKTKFD
+325 KFA
-336 FLNEIDLIINGT
+336 E
-348 SLGMV
+348 
-353 NQQKLD
+353 
-359 IDISNAKKTAIVYDI
+359 
-374 VYKPLITDLLRQAKE
+374 E
-389 LDLQIITGIGMLIE
+389 IE
-403 QALIGFE
+403 QATKSGNKAENFTRYNANLIVPLE
-410 AWFKTK
+410 TK
-416 AKFDLE
+416 AQIAVLKAVVNLFVMQRKGAAENYAKEQDLILSIVIG
-422 LEKILLKNC
+422 LEKNPLKLDPQFKHQFDNAASSKDAKRAVIDQVASLTDSSARRLAQEFVG

>member
-40 VLHSAGLRRLAA
+40 VLHSAGLRRLSA
-52 KTQMMSAGADDF
+52 KTQVMSAGADDF

-79 RELGEAL
+79 RELGDAL

-148 LGLNLTRAT
+148 IGLNLTRAT
-157 LDAATKYPWG
+157 LDAATKYPWA
-167 FDGKNPKFGY
+167 FDGKNPKFGFY
-177 YQEDKEIFDWVR
+177 EEDKEIFDWVR
-189 LEVKSQGK
+189 LNVKNQSK

-214 HDIEDAIYGKHFSP
+214 HDIEDAIYGQHFSP

-233 EPEFIEG
+233 EPEFKEVVKLAATEYATEIDEDNLNKALNSLIKQSWWVKSFTATQVDMAALKNMTSHLIGKFTEEIEQATKAG
-240 DLGDLIINPK
+240 NKAENFTRYNANLIVPLETKAQIAVLKAVVNLFVMQRKGAAENYAKEQDLI
-250 YNRFN
+250 
-255 KLPDLEKQ
+255 
-263 LNHYK
+263 LNIVDG
-268 LQNKKCLVIGSG
+268 LQN
-280 GASRA
+280 
-285 IIYSLISQKVRKI
+285 
-298 FIANRD
+298 N
-304 QEKALKL
+304 
-311 IADFKNFSQQNLVE
+311 
-325 LEFVPLKTKFD
+325 P
-336 FLNEIDLIINGT
+336 
-348 SLGMV
+348 
-353 NQQKLD
+353 QKLD
-359 IDISNAKKTAIVYDI
+359 PQFKHQFENAGSSKEAKRAVIDQVAS
-374 VYKPLITDLLRQAKE
+374 LTDSSARRLAQE
-389 LDLQIITGIGMLIE
+389 FVG
-403 QALIGFE
+403 
-410 AWFKTK
+410 
-416 AKFDLE
+416 
-422 LEKILLKNC
+422 

>member
-40 VLHSAGLRRLAA
+40 VLHSAGLRRLSA
-52 KTQMMSAGADDF
+52 KTQVMSAGADDF

-79 RELGEAL
+79 RELGDAL

-157 LDAATKYPWG
+157 LDAATKYPWA
-167 FDGKNPKFGY
+167 FDGKNPKFGFY
-177 YQEDKEIFDWVR
+177 EEDKEIFDWVR
-189 LEVKSQGK
+189 LNAKGQTK

-214 HDIEDAIYGKHFSP
+214 HDIEDAIYGQHFSP

-233 EPEFIEG
+233 EPEFKEVVKLAATEYASEINEDNLNKALNSLIKQSWWVKSFTATQVDMAALKNMTSHLIGKFTEEIEQATKAG
-240 DLGDLIINPK
+240 NKAENFTRYNANLIVPLETKAQIAVLKAVVNLFVMQRKGAAENYAKEQDLI
-250 YNRFN
+250 
-255 KLPDLEKQ
+255 
-263 LNHYK
+263 LNIVEG
-268 LQNKKCLVIGSG
+268 LQN
-280 GASRA
+280 
-285 IIYSLISQKVRKI
+285 
-298 FIANRD
+298 N
-304 QEKALKL
+304 
-311 IADFKNFSQQNLVE
+311 
-325 LEFVPLKTKFD
+325 P
-336 FLNEIDLIINGT
+336 
-348 SLGMV
+348 
-353 NQQKLD
+353 QKLD
-359 IDISNAKKTAIVYDI
+359 PQFKHQFENAGSSKEAKRAVIDQVAS
-374 VYKPLITDLLRQAKE
+374 LTDSSARRLAQE
-389 LDLQIITGIGMLIE
+389 FVG
-403 QALIGFE
+403 
-410 AWFKTK
+410 
-416 AKFDLE
+416 
-422 LEKILLKNC
+422 

>member
-40 VLHSAGLRRLAA
+40 VLHSAGLRRLSA
-52 KTQMMSAGADDF
+52 KTQVMSAGADDF

-79 RELGEAL
+79 RELGDAL

-157 LDAATKYPWG
+157 LDAATKYPWA
-167 FDGKNPKFGY
+167 FDGKNPKFGFY
-177 YQEDKEIFDWVR
+177 EEDKEIFDWVR
-189 LEVKSQGK
+189 LNAKSQTK

-214 HDIEDAIYGKHFSP
+214 HDIEDAIYGQHFSP

-233 EPEFIEG
+233 EPEFKEVVKLAATEYATEIDEDNLNNALNSLIKQSWWVKSFTATQVDMAALKNMTSHLIGKFTEEIEQATKAG
-240 DLGDLIINPK
+240 NKAENFTRYHANLIVPLETKAQIAVLKAVVNLFVMQRKGAAENYAKEQDLI
-250 YNRFN
+250 
-255 KLPDLEKQ
+255 
-263 LNHYK
+263 LNIVEG
-268 LQNKKCLVIGSG
+268 LQN
-280 GASRA
+280 
-285 IIYSLISQKVRKI
+285 
-298 FIANRD
+298 N
-304 QEKALKL
+304 
-311 IADFKNFSQQNLVE
+311 
-325 LEFVPLKTKFD
+325 P
-336 FLNEIDLIINGT
+336 
-348 SLGMV
+348 
-353 NQQKLD
+353 QKLD
-359 IDISNAKKTAIVYDI
+359 PQFKHQFDNAGSSKEAKRAVIDQVAS
-374 VYKPLITDLLRQAKE
+374 LTDSSARRLAQE
-389 LDLQIITGIGMLIE
+389 FVG
-403 QALIGFE
+403 
-410 AWFKTK
+410 
-416 AKFDLE
+416 
-422 LEKILLKNC
+422 

>member
-40 VLHSAGLRRLAA
+40 VLHSAGLRRLSA
-52 KTQMMSAGADDF
+52 KTQVMSAGADDF

-79 RELGEAL
+79 RELGDAL

-157 LDAATKYPWG
+157 LDAATKYPWA
-167 FDGKNPKFGY
+167 FDGKNPKFGFY
-177 YQEDKEIFDWVR
+177 EEDKEIFDWVR
-189 LEVKSQGK
+189 LNAKSQTK

-214 HDIEDAIYGKHFSP
+214 HDIEDAIYGQHFSP

-233 EPEFIEG
+233 EPEFKEVIKLAATEYAPEINEDNLNKALNSLIKQSWWVKSFTAIQVDMAALKNMTSHLIGKFTEEIEQATKAG
-240 DLGDLIINPK
+240 NKAENFTRYNANLIVPLETKAQIAVLKAVVNLFVMQRKGAAENYAKEQDLI
-250 YNRFN
+250 
-255 KLPDLEKQ
+255 
-263 LNHYK
+263 LNIVDG
-268 LQNKKCLVIGSG
+268 LQN
-280 GASRA
+280 
-285 IIYSLISQKVRKI
+285 
-298 FIANRD
+298 N
-304 QEKALKL
+304 
-311 IADFKNFSQQNLVE
+311 
-325 LEFVPLKTKFD
+325 P
-336 FLNEIDLIINGT
+336 
-348 SLGMV
+348 
-353 NQQKLD
+353 QKLD
-359 IDISNAKKTAIVYDI
+359 PQFKHQFDNAGSSKEAKRAVIDQVAS
-374 VYKPLITDLLRQAKE
+374 LTDSSARRLAQE
-389 LDLQIITGIGMLIE
+389 FVG
-403 QALIGFE
+403 
-410 AWFKTK
+410 
-416 AKFDLE
+416 
-422 LEKILLKNC
+422 

>member
-40 VLHSAGLRRLAA
+40 VLHSAGLRRLSA
-52 KTQMMSAGADDF
+52 KTQVMSAGADDF

-79 RELGEAL
+79 RELGDAL

-157 LDAATKYPWG
+157 LDAATKYPWA
-167 FDGKNPKFGY
+167 FDGKNPKFGFY
-177 YQEDKEIFDWVR
+177 EEDKEIFDWVR
-189 LEVKSQGK
+189 LNAKSQSK

-214 HDIEDAIYGKHFSP
+214 HDIEDAIYGQHFNP

-233 EPEFIEG
+233 EPEFKEVVKLAATEYATEINEDNLNKALNSLIKQSWWVKSFTATQVDMAALKNMTSHLIGKFTEEIEQATKAG
-240 DLGDLIINPK
+240 NKAENFTRYNANLIVPLETKAQIAVLKAVVNLFVMQRKGAAENYAKEQDLILSIV
-250 YNRFN
+250 
-255 KLPDLEKQ
+255 EG
-263 LNHYK
+263 
-268 LQNKKCLVIGSG
+268 LQN
-280 GASRA
+280 
-285 IIYSLISQKVRKI
+285 Y
-298 FIANRD
+298 
-304 QEKALKL
+304 
-311 IADFKNFSQQNLVE
+311 
-325 LEFVPLKTKFD
+325 P
-336 FLNEIDLIINGT
+336 
-348 SLGMV
+348 
-353 NQQKLD
+353 QKLD
-359 IDISNAKKTAIVYDI
+359 PQFKHQFDNAGSSKEAKRAVIDQVAS
-374 VYKPLITDLLRQAKE
+374 LTDSSATRLAQE
-389 LDLQIITGIGMLIE
+389 FVG
-403 QALIGFE
+403 
-410 AWFKTK
+410 
-416 AKFDLE
+416 
-422 LEKILLKNC
+422 

>member
-40 VLHSAGLRRLAA
+40 VLHSAGLRRLSA
-52 KTQMMSAGADDF
+52 KTQVMSAGADDF

-79 RELGEAL
+79 RELGDAL

-157 LDAATKYPWG
+157 LDAATKYPWA
-167 FDGKNPKFGY
+167 FDGKNPKFGFY
-177 YQEDKEIFDWVR
+177 EEDKEIFDWVR
-189 LEVKSQGK
+189 LNVKSQTK

-214 HDIEDAIYGKHFSP
+214 HDIEDAIYGQHFSP

-233 EPEFIEG
+233 EPEFKEVVKLAATEYAPEINEDNLNKALNSLIKQSWWVKSFTATQVDMAALKNMTSHLIGKFTEEIEQATKAG
-240 DLGDLIINPK
+240 NKAENFTRYNANLIVPLETKAQIAVLKAVVNLFVMQRKGAAENYAKEQDLI
-250 YNRFN
+250 
-255 KLPDLEKQ
+255 
-263 LNHYK
+263 LNIVEG
-268 LQNKKCLVIGSG
+268 LQN
-280 GASRA
+280 
-285 IIYSLISQKVRKI
+285 
-298 FIANRD
+298 N
-304 QEKALKL
+304 
-311 IADFKNFSQQNLVE
+311 
-325 LEFVPLKTKFD
+325 P
-336 FLNEIDLIINGT
+336 
-348 SLGMV
+348 
-353 NQQKLD
+353 QKLD
-359 IDISNAKKTAIVYDI
+359 PQFKHQFENAGSSKEAKRAVIDQVAS
-374 VYKPLITDLLRQAKE
+374 LTDSSARRLAQE
-389 LDLQIITGIGMLIE
+389 FVG
-403 QALIGFE
+403 
-410 AWFKTK
+410 
-416 AKFDLE
+416 
-422 LEKILLKNC
+422 

>member
-40 VLHSAGLRRLAA
+40 VLHSAGLRRLSA
-52 KTQMMSAGADDF
+52 KTQVMSAGADDF

-79 RELGEAL
+79 RELGDAL

-142 IRDGRS
+142 IREGRS

-157 LDAATKYPWG
+157 LDAATKYPWA
-167 FDGKNPKFGY
+167 FDGKNPKFGFY
-177 YQEDKEIFDWVR
+177 EEDKEIFDWVR
-189 LEVKSQGK
+189 LNVKNQSK

-214 HDIEDAIYGKHFSP
+214 HDIEDAIYGQHFSP

-233 EPEFIEG
+233 EPEFKEVVKLAATEYAPEINEDNLNKALNSLIKQSWWVKSFTATQVDMAALKNMTSHLIGKFTEEIEQATKAG
-240 DLGDLIINPK
+240 NKAENFTRYNANLIVPLDTKAQIAVLKAVVNLFVMQRKGAAENYAKEQDLI
-250 YNRFN
+250 
-255 KLPDLEKQ
+255 
-263 LNHYK
+263 LNIVEG
-268 LQNKKCLVIGSG
+268 LQN
-280 GASRA
+280 
-285 IIYSLISQKVRKI
+285 
-298 FIANRD
+298 N
-304 QEKALKL
+304 
-311 IADFKNFSQQNLVE
+311 
-325 LEFVPLKTKFD
+325 P
-336 FLNEIDLIINGT
+336 
-348 SLGMV
+348 
-353 NQQKLD
+353 QKLD
-359 IDISNAKKTAIVYDI
+359 PQFKHQFNNAGSSKEAKRAVIDQVAS
-374 VYKPLITDLLRQAKE
+374 LTDSSARRLAQE
-389 LDLQIITGIGMLIE
+389 FVG
-403 QALIGFE
+403 
-410 AWFKTK
+410 
-416 AKFDLE
+416 
-422 LEKILLKNC
+422 